1 MYDEINEYFYDENRK
16 KLDKVR
22 NQQMQGKKRVHS
34 NDVTKAAK
42 EALARRGVKIE
53 DIAEIVYEMQSP
65 YNHDLT
71 LEHCIQSV
79 ERVIMKRE
87 VQHAVLVGVELDELA
102 EKKMLS
108 QPLQSLVENDEG
120 LFGVDETIALGSV
133 LTYGSIALTTY
144 GHLDKNKIGIIK
156 KLDTKSGKGV
166 HTFLDDLV
174 AGIAACAAGRIAHK
188 MRDLE
193 EEGETF
199 RNLPPKE
206 LGPEGE
212 MLAVDDEP

>member
-1 MYDEINEYFYDENRK
+1 
-16 KLDKVR
+16 
-22 NQQMQGKKRVHS
+22 
-34 NDVTKAAK
+34 
-42 EALARRGVKIE
+42 
-53 DIAEIVYEMQSP
+53 
-65 YNHDLT
+65 
-71 LEHCIQSV
+71 
-79 ERVIMKRE
+79 
-87 VQHAVLVGVELDELA
+87 
-102 EKKMLS
+102 MLS
-108 QPLQSLVENDEG
+108 EPLQALVENDEG

-156 KLDTKSGKGV
+156 KLDTKAGKGV

-174 AGIAACAAGRIAHK
+174 ASISACAASRIAHK

-199 RNLPPKE
+199 QDVPPKE

-212 MLAVDDEP
+212 MLPVDDEP